1 MIKIDVQYQSGRTE
15 SLIMSDTEAGE
26 EIERFLKSRNDPEIK
41 QWMSKMKGKDI
52 PNDFQYGDGS
62 WDLNNEKLSDS

>member
-26 EIERFLKSRNDPEIK
+26 EIERFLKGHSDPEIK

-52 PNDFQYGDGS
+52 PSNFQCGDGS
-62 WDLNNEKLSDS
+62 WDLNNEKPSDS